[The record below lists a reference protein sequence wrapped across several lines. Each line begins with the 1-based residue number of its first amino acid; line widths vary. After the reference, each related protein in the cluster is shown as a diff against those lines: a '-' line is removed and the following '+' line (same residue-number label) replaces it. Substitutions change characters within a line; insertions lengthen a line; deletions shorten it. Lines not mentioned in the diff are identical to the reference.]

1 MIKWYLAPAAHGWGR
16 HTSSLI
22 PESSEAES
30 SEAQREE
37 PCASPVN
44 LLKTDAEGTYI

>member
-22 PESSEAES
+22 PAES